1 MEKLII
7 KNLGAIIDIDIQLSQ
22 LTIFIGKQ
30 GTGKST
36 LAKVISIFRNESFW
50 NDLFQQDDSTETFL
64 VYTEKYGIRTY
75 FNHNTEIQY
84 SYNKNRDF
92 VFNYQQQKVS
102 VDFSDDIKRIFS
114 KFINAQEFDLYKA
127 ISSILPAYET
137 TYIPVERSLVTFL
150 KDIVLTNAMKEVTL
164 PSTILSFSAAYND
177 ARKKVRKL
185 EVDFLGVTYS
195 SEEEEDYL
203 LLRNDS
209 STKLPLA
216 LSASGMQFSVP
227 TLVIFEAHKQKS
239 TQRSYAFEEPEISL
253 FPAAQEQL
261 VQWVVSNVLS
271 QNHNMLITTHS
282 PYLITAINN
291 LLMAGSIVEKH
302 PESREEVADILGSS
316 HFLTPDKVTAYYINN
331 PEEYEDQ
338 QINIEAL
345 INETT
350 GLIAAKT
357 IDSVSEE
364 IHDTFSELNRLL
376 LHLKKQKIQQV

>member
-1 MEKLII
+1 MEKLRI

-36 LAKVISIFRNESFW
+36 LAKIISIFRNKSFW

-75 FNHNTEIQY
+75 FNHNTQVQY
-84 SYNKNRDF
+84 SYNQL
-92 VFNYQQQKVS
+92 VFNYEQQKFNT
-102 VDFSDDIKRIFS
+102 VDFFDSVKRIFF
-114 KFINAQEFDLYKA
+114 KFNDINAQEFNLYKA

-239 TQRSYAFEEPEISL
+239 IQRSYAFEEPEISL
-253 FPAAQEQL
+253 FPAVQEQL
-261 VQWVVSNVLS
+261 VQWIVSNVLS
-271 QNHNMLITTHS
+271 QNHDMLITTHS
-282 PYLITAINN
+282 PYLITSINN
-291 LLMAGSIVEKH
+291 LLMAGSIVKNH
-302 PESREEVADILGSS
+302 PESRKQVADILGSS

-350 GLIAAKT
+350 GLIAGKM